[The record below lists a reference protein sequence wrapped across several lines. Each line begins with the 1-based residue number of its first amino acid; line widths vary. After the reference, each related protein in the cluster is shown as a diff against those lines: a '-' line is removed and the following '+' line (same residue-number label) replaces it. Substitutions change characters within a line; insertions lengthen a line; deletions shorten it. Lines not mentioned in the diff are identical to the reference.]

1 MAKTPATTAAVVLTL
16 AVAIGLNSAAFSLVD
31 ALLFRP
37 LPVAR
42 PGELVHVYTA
52 TEGGLLSHG
61 PLAFPDFED
70 LRDRV
75 EGLASA
81 AAYALQPMSLQV
93 GDRSELLMG
102 EVVTGGYFATLGLE
116 AARGR
121 LLAPEDDLPGAPPV
135 AVLGHRTWRVRF
147 GGDPA
152 VVGREVRLS
161 GHAFTVVGVA
171 PEGFSGLTRGLA
183 AELFVPVH
191 AAERLPAG
199 VTVGFGEATPGA
211 SRLADRSRRWA
222 WVVARLRDGAGLP
235 AVRPEIDALGR
246 RLADEHPGT
255 HRRRRFAVESV
266 VDVRFLP
273 GVDRVVRAGSLG
285 LVALAGLVLL
295 VAALNVANVLLARAV
310 ERRGEMATRLS
321 LGAGRW
327 RLGRQLLVEGL
338 LLALAGGAAGLVLAA
353 NAGRV
358 LATAVPSLPWPVEV
372 ALDLPVDLGVLLF
385 SLALSAATAVLF
397 GLAPALESLR
407 IDLVGALRGEGSTPA
422 AGRRRLAGAFVVAQV
437 GVSVVLLVGLGL
449 AVRSLARTHSV
460 DPGFE
465 ASGVVTAVFA
475 PELQGYSPERMEEV
489 FRRLEEGIGALPQV
503 VSTSSASHLPL
514 TFGLQQGRVVAGRGA
529 PGGGR
534 GPGEEAGWIDVDR
547 AQVAPG
553 YFETLEIEVLEGRGF
568 RDGDLPASARVAV
581 VNETLAARLWPGR
594 GALGRTLREAGEDGE
609 HRVVGV
615 VREGKYRTLDEAPRP
630 FLYLALAQHPVGTRT
645 LVARVAGEPERALAA
660 VERVAREVDPGLPVL
675 RLQTYQDALADA
687 LFAPRA
693 AAGLFGLFGL
703 LAFGLATF
711 GVHAVLA
718 HAAARRTREI
728 GVRLALGASRGDV
741 VALVVGHGARL
752 TAVGLAV
759 GLAVALVAA
768 RGLRAIL
775 FGVSPADPATFV
787 AVPLVFAAVA
797 LLASYLPA
805 RRASRLD
812 PAEVLR
818 SDK

>member
-1 MAKTPATTAAVVLTL
+1 MNGLVQDLRHGLRSMAKTPATTAAVVLTL

-31 ALLFRP
+31 TLLFRP

-61 PLAFPDFED
+61 PLAFPDYED

-81 AAYALQPMSLQV
+81 AAYALQPMSLQA

-135 AVLGHRTWRVRF
+135 AVLGHRAWRVRF

-235 AVRPEIDALGR
+235 AARSEFDALGR

-266 VDVRFLP
+266 VDVRLLP

-285 LVALAGLVLL
+285 LLALAGLVLL

-358 LATAVPSLPWPVEV
+358 VATAVPSLPWPVEV
-372 ALDLPVDLGVLLF
+372 ALDLPVDLRVLLF

-397 GLAPALESLR
+397 GLAPALESFR
-407 IDLVGALRGEGSTPA
+407 TDLVGALRGEGSTPA

-437 GVSVVLLVGLGL
+437 GVSVVLLV
-449 AVRSLARTHSV
+449 
-460 DPGFE
+460 DP
-465 ASGVVTAVFA
+465 A
-475 PELQGYSPERMEEV
+475 
-489 FRRLEEGIGALPQV
+489 
-503 VSTSSASHLPL
+503 
-514 TFGLQQGRVVAGRGA
+514 
-529 PGGGR
+529 
-534 GPGEEAGWIDVDR
+534 
-547 AQVAPG
+547 
-553 YFETLEIEVLEGRGF
+553 
-568 RDGDLPASARVAV
+568 
-581 VNETLAARLWPGR
+581 
-594 GALGRTLREAGEDGE
+594 
-609 HRVVGV
+609 
-615 VREGKYRTLDEAPRP
+615 
-630 FLYLALAQHPVGTRT
+630 
-645 LVARVAGEPERALAA
+645 
-660 VERVAREVDPGLPVL
+660 LPVL
-675 RLQTYQDALADA
+675 RLQTYEDALADA

-718 HAAARRTREI
+718 HAAARRTREM

-752 TAVGLAV
+752 TTVGLAV

-768 RGLRAIL
+768 RGLRASL

-818 SDK
+818 SDP